1 MSYPLYLVAEQDQL
15 QIVHGYDIPPV
26 KSDRGMFMRTVPM
39 KTEAEARRHIPDI
52 YRRNMQQ
59 TVVVDDQMSHR
70 LLDVSNRVS
79 VSNHVSVSEPVR
91 VSKRTVGREPRL
103 KERIGCGIRS
113 EAKDNH
119 AFSSGRLNGVQ
130 RKMYVLPDPEH
141 AYSEPSPISAS
152 SSIMVDSANK
162 FYLFSISVIGLYMF
176 YRVLQLSAESRK

>member
-39 KTEAEARRHIPDI
+39 
-52 YRRNMQQ
+52 QQ
-59 TVVVDDQMSHR
+59 TVVVDDQTSHR

-91 VSKRTVGREPRL
+91 VSKRNVGRNPRL
-103 KERIGCGIRS
+103 NERIGCGIRS

-141 AYSEPSPISAS
+141 GYSAS
-152 SSIMVDSANK
+152 TSSIMVDSANK

>member
-39 KTEAEARRHIPDI
+39 
-52 YRRNMQQ
+52 QQ
-59 TVVVDDQMSHR
+59 TVVVDDQTSHR

-79 VSNHVSVSEPVR
+79 VSKPVR

-103 KERIGCGIRS
+103 KER
-113 EAKDNH
+113 
-119 AFSSGRLNGVQ
+119 
-130 RKMYVLPDPEH
+130 MYVLPDPEH
-141 AYSEPSPISAS
+141 EYSASSASAS